1 MQIGAGSGFAWM
13 VTGGGD
19 DSMSRGGTPHWLQ
32 PCTWLRSRL
41 RCSALERPAFERMAS
56 ASARS
61 KKSNCCRSPPVIGSV
76 RAQCCSCSALFSS
89 MLPSRLATSSDVRP
103 RPLPAASPSGRS
115 SGSSCA
121 PLKQDTESHG
131 LTSGNWVALVEL
143 SVLARWPRR
152 PCPMLWAAAM
162 FGSEARLDAIVVKL
176 SERGSLGARLI
187 SACAP
192 SRPSSCT

>member
-1 MQIGAGSGFAWM
+1 
-13 VTGGGD
+13 
-19 DSMSRGGTPHWLQ
+19 MSRGGTPHWLQ

-61 KKSNCCRSPPVIGSV
+61 KKSNCCKSPPVIGSV

-115 SGSSCA
+115 SGSS
-121 PLKQDTESHG
+121 PI
-131 LTSGNWVALVEL
+131 AL
-143 SVLARWPRR
+143 S
-152 PCPMLWAAAM
+152 C
-162 FGSEARLDAIVVKL
+162 
-176 SERGSLGARLI
+176 GARALPMMGRTKRPA
-187 SACAP
+187 ACCS
-192 SRPSSCT
+192 SRDRQTMESYSRGTGHKGA